1 MPYLSDDSIM
11 YEDYLFAPI
20 ESTIKK
26 TIYNYEPNFKL
37 I

>member
-11 YEDYLFAPI
+11 YEDYIFAPI
-20 ESTIKK
+20 EIALKRQ
-26 TIYNYEPNFKL
+26 IYNYEPNFKL